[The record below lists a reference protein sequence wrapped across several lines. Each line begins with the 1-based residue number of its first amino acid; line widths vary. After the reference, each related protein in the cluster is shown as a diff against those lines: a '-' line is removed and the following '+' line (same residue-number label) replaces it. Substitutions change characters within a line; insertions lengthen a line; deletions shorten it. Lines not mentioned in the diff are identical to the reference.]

1 LERKATE
8 EGKRKRKRKEK
19 RKVQTDKFR
28 QFNSEGKVRIT
39 KYDKDNETRQ
49 SKSKKNRVII
59 RK

>member
-1 LERKATE
+1 M
-8 EGKRKRKRKEK
+8 KRK

-49 SKSKKNRVII
+49 GKSTKNRINHQEI
-59 RK
+59 GKKLRT